1 MTVDITTATMVLVYA
16 GMAGYIVYLQY
27 KLREVRFH
35 AGAMAS
41 LIKDMAEGNVKV
53 ERRDGKTTISR
64 AEG

>member
-41 LIKDMAEGNVKV
+41 LVKDIAEGNVTV
-53 ERRDGKTTISR
+53 EKRNGKLSFDR
-64 AEG
+64 SEG

>member
-27 KLREVRFH
+27 KLREVKFH

>member
-64 AEG
+64 AEN